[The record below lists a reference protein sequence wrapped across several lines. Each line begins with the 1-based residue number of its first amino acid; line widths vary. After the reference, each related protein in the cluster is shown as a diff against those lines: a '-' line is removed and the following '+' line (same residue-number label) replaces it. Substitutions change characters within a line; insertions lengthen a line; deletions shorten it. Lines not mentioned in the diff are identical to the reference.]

1 MFGLVTKATYD
12 ADMALQ
18 HSALAA
24 KDVEISALTEALT
37 TARENERTRCKQAD
51 RAIAERDGVRTAL
64 KAAEAQLAQAN
75 ARLAVLTTRG
85 PGGRFVRPVCHSNG
99 VEVRA

>member
-12 ADMALQ
+12 ADMT
-18 HSALAA
+18 A
-24 KDVEISALTEALT
+24 KDAEISALTEGLT
-37 TARENERTRCKQAD
+37 TARENEKTRCKQAD
-51 RAIAERDGVRTAL
+51 RAIAERDGARTAL

-85 PGGRFVRPVCHSNG
+85 PGGRFVKVASNG
-99 VEVRA
+99 SCHM